1 MTKRLRRPEPDR
13 SNQGISAPA
22 HVNWRLS
29 WVVVILITLKS
40 VYLGWFVI
48 PPGDI
53 PDESG
58 HYAYVHD
65 IAKGSVFPLL
75 EKATIPNNLWMDPP
89 AAEQANPS
97 PPRVNYIVQHPPLYY
112 VVAAAPLAVAK
123 LVSDDRWYHIRFTRL
138 VSALSL
144 GLVVWVVFKMLL
156 DLGVRSDRA
165 LLMSASI
172 AMVPTMS
179 NLSAG
184 ITNDVFLVLMCA
196 LSTRYFVRYVLH
208 QRLPDAYLCA
218 AWLTAAGATKMTA
231 WMLIAAYVAILVFEL
246 RGPIGRWLLH
256 AAGISL
262 TALAAPLW
270 WMGRNLYHFGDP
282 FYIMLGLSQKA
293 LPDATLMQ
301 FLESQP
307 FFYFMLVHFYALFGF
322 SGYCQ
327 TPELAHLCIG
337 NKITH
342 VNNEPFFFFVG
353 VLCLLSL
360 AAVIWTW
367 RHAWHAFR
375 QPPGPVVVNS
385 LQTWT
390 RSLLSGRAT
399 KTTLLGAAL
408 VLGLAAYLPLV
419 MRVHWEPGF
428 IAGPL
433 VSALGW
439 APLLVIPYALVA
451 VLVTPKADERAIFYC
466 LLGFAFFAVIF
477 MLQTH
482 KAYVWVGQLRGVQGR
497 YFFPYIPALLAAA
510 GFMMERLRVPTQA
523 YLWIALGLALGEIYS
538 YVQHVIPF
546 FESVKI

>member
-1 MTKRLRRPEPDR
+1 MMQSDRLLVSDPTTTTEAAPR
-13 SNQGISAPA
+13 SGG
-22 HVNWRLS
+22 WRLS
-29 WVVVILITLKS
+29 WLVVILITLKS

-48 PPGDI
+48 PPADI

-58 HYAYVHD
+58 HYAYVQD
-65 IAKGSVFPLL
+65 IAKGSFFPLL
-75 EKATIPNNLWMDPP
+75 EKAIIPNNLWMDPP
-89 AAEQANPS
+89 KLERTAPEI
-97 PPRVNYIVQHPPLYY
+97 PRINYIVQHPPLYY
-112 VVAAAPLAVAK
+112 AVAAIPLAIAQQFT
-123 LVSDDRWYHIRFTRL
+123 DDRWYHIRLTRL
-138 VSALSL
+138 VSALCL
-144 GLVVWVVFKMLL
+144 GLTVWVVFLTLL
-156 DLGVRSDRA
+156 DLGIRSDRA

-184 ITNDVFLVLMCA
+184 ITNDIFLVLMCA
-196 LSTRYFVRYVLH
+196 LSTRYFVRFVLH
-208 QRLPDAYLCA
+208 HRLPDAYICA

-246 RGPIGRWLLH
+246 RGPLRRWLLH

-262 TALAAPLW
+262 TALATPLW
-270 WMGRNLYHFGDP
+270 WMGRNIYHFGDP

-327 TPELAHLCIG
+327 TPELSHLCMG
-337 NKITH
+337 NQITH
-342 VNNEPFFFFVG
+342 VNNEPFYFFVM
-353 VLCLLSL
+353 VLCLLAL

-367 RHAWHAFR
+367 RHAWTSIRSPGAVTH
-375 QPPGPVVVNS
+375 PPS
-385 LQTWT
+385 LQGWT
-390 RSLLSGRAT
+390 SRMLSGRFV
-399 KTTLLGAAL
+399 KMLLLGTPL
-408 VLGLAAYLPLV
+408 LLGLVAFIPLV
-419 MRVHWEPGF
+419 GKVHWEPGVLQ
-428 IAGPL
+428 GP
-433 VSALGW
+433 VISALGW
-439 APLLVIPYALVA
+439 APLLVIPYALMA
-451 VLVTPKADERAIFYC
+451 VLVTERDDERAVFYC
-466 LLGFAFFAVIF
+466 LLGFALFAVIF

-497 YFFPYIPALLAAA
+497 YFFPYIPALLAASA
-510 GFMMERLRVPTQA
+510 FMLERLRIPTKV
-523 YLWIALGLALGEIYS
+523 YLWIALGLALSEIYS